1 MSTTSVRHEAVKRG
15 PVVLVTGAGNS
26 VGVSIFKALRAS
38 VLNPRIV
45 ATDAQPLSS
54 GLFRA
59 DVSYVLPWARDEAAY
74 LKKLQDVCLAEQ
86 VAMICC
92 GSDPE
97 MLVMAKNRDLIE
109 VATGAKVIVNSP
121 DAIDLFQDKWA
132 TVQLL
137 AGRDLPVPDS
147 LPADNPEDVQ
157 GFLARHAYPI
167 ILKGRRGTGSKQ
179 VHVVKDR
186 DALELLLTTVPLPM
200 LQEYLWPDD
209 EEYTIGVY
217 RSQRSGYVGQIVFRR
232 TLAAG
237 LTYKAEV
244 VRDDEIE
251 RVCRAVVDEFDLWG
265 PVNIQLRKTE
275 AGVRIFEIN
284 LRFSSS
290 AVMRAHFG
298 FNEPEMCL
306 RDRVLGEQ
314 LEEPLIRHGVALRY
328 WDEVYLES
336 HEYAPIPSGRRT
348 GRSGVTDGL
357 F

>member
-1 MSTTSVRHEAVKRG
+1 MAKHRQ
-15 PVVLVTGAGNS
+15 
-26 VGVSIFKALRAS
+26 
-38 VLNPRIV
+38 RI
-45 ATDAQPLSS
+45 
-54 GLFRA
+54 
-59 DVSYVLPWARDEAAY
+59 EAA
-74 LKKLQDVCLAEQ
+74 
-86 VAMICC
+86 
-92 GSDPE
+92 S
-97 MLVMAKNRDLIE
+97 
-109 VATGAKVIVNSP
+109 GAKVIINEP
-121 DAIDLFQDKWA
+121 DLVDAFLDKWA
-132 TVQLL
+132 TVHLL
-137 AGRDLPVPDS
+137 AAHDLPVPES
-147 LPADNPEDVQ
+147 APADDPQRLD
-157 GFLARHAYPI
+157 GFRERHGYPF
-167 ILKGRRGTGSKQ
+167 ILKGRRGSGSQ
-179 VHVVKDR
+179 HVHVVKDG
-186 DALELLLTTVPLPM
+186 DTLELLLRTVPQPM
-200 LQEYLWPDD
+200 VQEYLWPDD

-275 AGVRIFEIN
+275 SGVRIFEIN

-306 RDRVLGEQ
+306 RDHVLGEQ
-314 LEEPLIRHGVALRY
+314 LEEPVIRHGTALRY

-336 HEYAPIPSGRRT
+336 HEYAPIPGGRRT
-348 GRSGVTDGL
+348 GRSGQTDGL